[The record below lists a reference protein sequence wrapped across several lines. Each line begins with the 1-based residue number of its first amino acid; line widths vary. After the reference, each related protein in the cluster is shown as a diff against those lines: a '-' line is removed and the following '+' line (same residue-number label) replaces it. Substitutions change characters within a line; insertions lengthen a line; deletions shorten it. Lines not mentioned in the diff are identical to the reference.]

1 MLTVEQSLRALL
13 DEQAV
18 QRRARAG
25 GQAADRAR
33 LVHQLAAPRSAVRR
47 ALESLERDGLIIRH
61 VGRGT
66 FLVDPAP
73 PGADSAPPD
82 TSPSEIMQ
90 ARLAIE
96 PPVAALAARV
106 ATQADI
112 DRIGECLRRG
122 GASDDFEG
130 FEGWDA
136 RLHRAIAVAA
146 HNGLL
151 LGMFDVMNTGRSL
164 PVWGSLKRRTSS
176 PERRACYHEEHTHIV
191 SALADRDPAEA
202 RESHAGAPRAR
213 RRQPPRPPLS
223 RPAGRR
229 QDGDARSAVEAGG
242 VGFQHGPRDL
252 DVGQAGPGGRLPQ
265 TQLGRAHV
273 QVLGLGEHPDR
284 LVQQGALRARAGD
297 AAAASRVLK
306 DRSALLTAPGAHAP
320 NSAASW
326 SWWPVNAFPDAPYRL
341 TDPTTCPSSPSSR
354 IGRDRLL
361 ATPRAAPARA

>member
-13 DEQAV
+13 DEQTASGV
-18 QRRARAG
+18 LGPGAKLPTERE
-25 GQAADRAR
+25 
-33 LVHQLAAPRSAVRR
+33 LVHQLAAPRSAIRR

-66 FLVDPAP
+66 FLADPAP
-73 PGADSAPPD
+73 PGAEGAPPD

-176 PERRACYHEEHTHIV
+176 PERRACYHEEHTSIV

-202 RESHAGAPRAR
+202 REAMRVHLEHVADN
-213 RRQPPRPPLS
+213 L
-223 RPAGRR
+223 
-229 QDGDARSAVEAGG
+229 
-242 VGFQHGPRDL
+242 
-252 DVGQAGPGGRLPQ
+252 
-265 TQLGRAHV
+265 LGRH
-273 QVLGLGEHPDR
+273 
-284 LVQQGALRARAGD
+284 
-297 AAAASRVLK
+297 
-306 DRSALLTAPGAHAP
+306 
-320 NSAASW
+320 
-326 SWWPVNAFPDAPYRL
+326 
-341 TDPTTCPSSPSSR
+341 
-354 IGRDRLL
+354 
-361 ATPRAAPARA
+361 

>member
-13 DEQAV
+13 DEQAANGV
-18 QRRARAG
+18 LGPGAKLPTERE
-25 GQAADRAR
+25 
-33 LVHQLAAPRSAVRR
+33 LVHQLAAPRSAIRR

-66 FLVDPAP
+66 FLADSAPA
-73 PGADSAPPD
+73 GAESAPPD

-112 DRIGECLRRG
+112 DRISECLRRG

-176 PERRACYHEEHTHIV
+176 PERRVLSRGAHGHRHR
-191 SALADRDPAEA
+191 AGRP
-202 RESHAGAPRAR
+202 RPRRGPRGHAGAPGAR
-213 RRQPPRPPLS
+213 RRQPPRSPLTLPCE
-223 RPAGRR
+223 RAARR
-229 QDGDARSAVEAGG
+229 IS
-242 VGFQHGPRDL
+242 
-252 DVGQAGPGGRLPQ
+252 GGRCCP
-265 TQLGRAHV
+265 A
-273 QVLGLGEHPDR
+273 P
-284 LVQQGALRARAGD
+284 
-297 AAAASRVLK
+297 SRT
-306 DRSALLTAPGAHAP
+306 RT
-320 NSAASW
+320 
-326 SWWPVNAFPDAPYRL
+326 R
-341 TDPTTCPSSPSSR
+341 
-354 IGRDRLL
+354 
-361 ATPRAAPARA
+361 PRCA